1 MRQILIIYSLLKN
14 FTKMKEEIKQFLK
27 ENWKTT
33 AGIIGAAILL
43 AISYIF
49 ESCGSTWRI
58 SGNTVN
64 VNNKNQNDSIAH
76 HNDSNY
82 HEIRQIP

>member
-1 MRQILIIYSLLKN
+1 
-14 FTKMKEEIKQFLK
+14 MKEEIKQFLR
-27 ENWKTT
+27 ENWKTA

-49 ESCGSTWRI
+49 EGCGSTWKI

-64 VNNKNQNDSIAH
+64 VNNKCKNDSIEH
-76 HNDSNY
+76 HNDTID
-82 HEIRQIP
+82 HEIRQIPEKRMDEERQNTL

>member
-1 MRQILIIYSLLKN
+1 
-14 FTKMKEEIKQFLK
+14 MKEELKQFLK

-33 AGIIGAAILL
+33 ASIIGATILL
-43 AISYIF
+43 AISCIF

-64 VNNKNQNDSIAH
+64 VNNKCPNDSITS
-76 HNDSNY
+76 HNDTIN
-82 HEIRQIP
+82 HEIREIP

>member
-1 MRQILIIYSLLKN
+1 MR
-14 FTKMKEEIKQFLK
+14 EEIKQFLK

-33 AGIIGAAILL
+33 AGIIGAAVLL
-43 AISYIF
+43 AISYFI

-64 VNNKNQNDSIAH
+64 VNNKCKNDSITH
-76 HNDSNY
+76 YNDTIN
-82 HEIRQIP
+82 HEIREIPQERVD

>member
-1 MRQILIIYSLLKN
+1 MRDEL
-14 FTKMKEEIKQFLK
+14 KQFLR

-33 AGIIGAAILL
+33 ASIIGAAILL

-49 ESCGSTWRI
+49 GGCGSTWRI

-64 VNNKNQNDSIAH
+64 VNNKCKNDSITH
-76 HNDSNY
+76 HNDTIND
-82 HEIRQIP
+82 EIRQIP